1 MNKITVSD
9 YLIQELSKLGIK
21 DFFGLPGD
29 YNFNILSSVEN
40 NENTNWIGCTNELNA
55 GYAADGYARINGY
68 GALITTYGVGEL
80 SAINAVAGSF
90 AENIPV
96 FKIVGVP
103 ATKYIEQNTLLHHN
117 FSNPDYF
124 AFQRAYANVVEATAF
139 LDCKNAKKEI
149 DRLLQIFV
157 REKKPVYI
165 AIPVDICKMEIEN
178 NPELEQPVSNQKNLT
193 KAAEHALNLIK
204 TSDFPVILADVL
216 AKRFNATDEMK
227 KFADTSGLP
236 LCTLLM
242 GKSLIE
248 EENEMYLG
256 TYLGSYDN
264 LYAYK
269 YVNNSDCVISIG
281 TIISDLNT
289 FSFDIKFDPSF
300 DPSQYIN
307 IQGTYTIIENKKYE
321 NVLMKDILAA
331 LCEKIEKKDVVIE
344 HEKRGFEKTD
354 QADNAKLTADYIY
367 PRLQEF
373 LKPGDIIFSET
384 GLTKFGIA
392 PMSLPKDCILN
403 NQVLWGSIGWATP
416 AAFGAAIADKNRRVV
431 LITGEG
437 AHQLT
442 AQEISTI
449 MKHNLNMVI
458 IVINNS
464 GYTIE
469 RILADNPLDKFN
481 DIANWN
487 YSKLP
492 SVFEGEYRSIRVHT
506 ESEFDKALKDTENK
520 PNKLYYIEVLTD
532 MFDVPYLTKRV
543 VKKLRNQDK
552 TFVCQIK

>member
-1 MNKITVSD
+1 
-9 YLIQELSKLGIK
+9 
-21 DFFGLPGD
+21 
-29 YNFNILSSVEN
+29 
-40 NENTNWIGCTNELNA
+40 
-55 GYAADGYARINGY
+55 
-68 GALITTYGVGEL
+68 
-80 SAINAVAGSF
+80 
-90 AENIPV
+90 
-96 FKIVGVP
+96 
-103 ATKYIEQNTLLHHN
+103 
-117 FSNPDYF
+117 
-124 AFQRAYANVVEATAF
+124 
-139 LDCKNAKKEI
+139 
-149 DRLLQIFV
+149 
-157 REKKPVYI
+157 
-165 AIPVDICKMEIEN
+165 
-178 NPELEQPVSNQKNLT
+178 
-193 KAAEHALNLIK
+193 
-204 TSDFPVILADVL
+204 
-216 AKRFNATDEMK
+216 MK

-289 FSFDIKFDPSF
+289 FSFDIKF

-492 SVFEGEYRSIRVHT
+492 SVFEGEYHSIRVHT
-506 ESEFDKALKDTENK
+506 ESEFDKALKDTENE

>member
-29 YNFNILSSVEN
+29 YNFNILTSVEN

-117 FSNPDYF
+117 FSNPDYY

-139 LDCKNAKKEI
+139 LDCKNAKQEI
-149 DRLLQIFV
+149 DRLIQIFI
-157 REKKPVYI
+157 RAKRPVYL

-178 NPELEQPVSNQKNLT
+178 NPVTEQPVSNHKNLT
-193 KAAEHALNLIK
+193 EAVKHALNLIK

-289 FSFDIKFDPSF
+289 FSFDIKFDPS
-300 DPSQYIN
+300 QYIN

-392 PMSLPKDCILN
+392 PMRLPEDCILN

>member
-29 YNFNILSSVEN
+29 YNFNILTSVEN

-117 FSNPDYF
+117 FSNPDYY

-139 LDCKNAKKEI
+139 LDCKNAKQEI
-149 DRLLQIFV
+149 DRLIQIFIKAK
-157 REKKPVYI
+157 RPVYL

-178 NPELEQPVSNQKNLT
+178 NPVTEQPVSNQKNLT
-193 KAAEHALNLIK
+193 EAAEHALNLIK

-289 FSFDIKFDPSF
+289 FSFDIKFDPS
-300 DPSQYIN
+300 QYIN

-392 PMSLPKDCILN
+392 PMNLPKNCILN

-416 AAFGAAIADKNRRVV
+416 AAFGAAIADKSRRVV

-492 SVFEGEYRSIRVHT
+492 SVFEGEYRSIRVHS
-506 ESEFDKALKDTENK
+506 ESDFDKALKDTENE

>member
-1 MNKITVSD
+1 MSKITVSD

-29 YNFNILSSVEN
+29 YNFNILASIEN
-40 NENTNWIGCTNELNA
+40 NPDTNWIGCTNELNA

-68 GALITTYGVGEL
+68 GALVTTFGVGEL
-80 SAINAVAGSF
+80 SAMNAIAGSF

-178 NPELEQPVSNQKNLT
+178 NPEIEQPVSNQKNLT

-227 KFADTSGLP
+227 KFANTSGLP
-236 LCTLLM
+236 LCTMLM
-242 GKSLIE
+242 GKSLIDE
-248 EENEMYLG
+248 DNEMYLG

-289 FSFDIKFDPSF
+289 FSFDIKFDPS
-300 DPSQYIN
+300 QYIN

-321 NVLMKDILAA
+321 NVLMKDILAV
-331 LCEKIEKKDVVIE
+331 LCEKIEKRDIVIE
-344 HEKRGFEKTD
+344 TEKRGFEKTE
-354 QADNAKLTADYIY
+354 QPDNKKLTADYIY

-373 LKPGDIIFSET
+373 FKPGDIIFSET

-416 AAFGAAIADKNRRVV
+416 AAFGAAVADKTRRVV
-431 LITGEG
+431 LLTGEG

-449 MKHNLNMVI
+449 MRHNLNMVI

-520 PNKLYYIEVLTD
+520 QNKLYYIEVLTD

>member
-117 FSNPDYF
+117 FSNPDYY

-139 LDCKNAKKEI
+139 LDCKNAKQEI
-149 DRLLQIFV
+149 DRLIQIFI
-157 REKKPVYI
+157 RAKRPVYL

-178 NPELEQPVSNQKNLT
+178 NPVTEQPVSNQKNLT
-193 KAAEHALNLIK
+193 EAVKHALNLIK

-289 FSFDIKFDPSF
+289 FSFDIKFN
-300 DPSQYIN
+300 PSQYIN

-392 PMSLPKDCILN
+392 PMRLPEDCILN

-506 ESEFDKALKDTENK
+506 ESEFDKALKDTENES
-520 PNKLYYIEVLTD
+520 NKLYYIEVLTD

>member
-117 FSNPDYF
+117 FSNPDYY

-139 LDCKNAKKEI
+139 LDCKNAKQEI
-149 DRLLQIFV
+149 DRLIQIFI
-157 REKKPVYI
+157 RAKRPVYL

-178 NPELEQPVSNQKNLT
+178 NPVTEQPVSNQKNLT
-193 KAAEHALNLIK
+193 EAVKHALNLIK

-289 FSFDIKFDPSF
+289 FSFDIKFN
-300 DPSQYIN
+300 PSQYIN

-392 PMSLPKDCILN
+392 PMRLPEDCILN

-506 ESEFDKALKDTENK
+506 ESEFDKALKDTENE

>member
-29 YNFNILSSVEN
+29 YNFNILTSVEN

-117 FSNPDYF
+117 FSNPDYY

-139 LDCKNAKKEI
+139 LDCKNAKQEI
-149 DRLLQIFV
+149 DRLIQIFI
-157 REKKPVYI
+157 RAKRPVYL

-178 NPELEQPVSNQKNLT
+178 NPVTEQPVSNQKNLT
-193 KAAEHALNLIK
+193 EAVKHALNLIK

-216 AKRFNATDEMK
+216 AKRFNALDEMK
-227 KFADTSGLP
+227 KFANTSGLP
-236 LCTLLM
+236 ICTLLM
-242 GKSLIE
+242 GKSMFDE
-248 EENEMYLG
+248 DNEMYLG

-289 FSFDIKFDPSF
+289 FSFDIKFN
-300 DPSQYIN
+300 PSQYIN

-392 PMSLPKDCILN
+392 PMRLPEDCILN

-492 SVFEGEYRSIRVHT
+492 SVFEGEYHSIRVHT
-506 ESEFDKALKDTENK
+506 ESEFDKALKDTENE
-520 PNKLYYIEVLTD
+520 PNKLYYIEVLTE

>member
-1 MNKITVSD
+1 MSKITVSD

-29 YNFNILSSVEN
+29 YNFNILGSIEN
-40 NENTNWIGCTNELNA
+40 NPDTNWIGCTNELNA

-68 GALITTYGVGEL
+68 GALVTTFGVGEL
-80 SAINAVAGSF
+80 SAMNAIAGSF

-139 LDCKNAKKEI
+139 LDCQNAKQEI
-149 DRLLQIFV
+149 DRMIQIFI
-157 REKKPVYI
+157 REKRPVYL

-178 NPELEQPVSNQKNLT
+178 NPEIEQPVSNQKNL
-193 KAAEHALNLIK
+193 KEAAEHALNLIK

-236 LCTLLM
+236 LCTMLM
-242 GKSLIE
+242 GKSLIDE
-248 EENEMYLG
+248 DNEMYLG

-289 FSFDIKFDPSF
+289 FSFDIKFDPS
-300 DPSQYIN
+300 QYIN

-321 NVLMKDILAA
+321 NVLMKDILAV
-331 LCEKIEKKDVVIE
+331 LCEKIEKRDIVIE
-344 HEKRGFEKTD
+344 TEKRGFEKTE
-354 QADNAKLTADYIY
+354 QPDNKKLTADYIY

-392 PMSLPKDCILN
+392 PMRLPEDCILN

-416 AAFGAAIADKNRRVV
+416 AAFGAAIADKSRRVV

-449 MKHNLNMVI
+449 MRHNLNIII

-469 RILADNPLDKFN
+469 RILSDNPMDKYN
-481 DIANWN
+481 DIAKWN

-492 SVFEGEYRSIRVHT
+492 SVFAGEYRSIRVHS
-506 ESEFDKALKDTENK
+506 ESEFDKALKDTENE

>member
-1 MNKITVSD
+1 MCKITVSD

-29 YNFNILSSVEN
+29 YNFNILGSIEN
-40 NENTNWIGCTNELNA
+40 NPDTNWIGCTNELNA
-55 GYAADGYARINGY
+55 GYAADGYERINGY
-68 GALITTYGVGEL
+68 GALVTTFGVGEL
-80 SAINAVAGSF
+80 SAMNAIAGSF

-178 NPELEQPVSNQKNLT
+178 NPEIEQPVSNQKNLT

-236 LCTLLM
+236 LCTMLM
-242 GKSLIE
+242 GKSLIDE
-248 EENEMYLG
+248 DNEMYLG

-289 FSFDIKFDPSF
+289 FSFDIKFDPS
-300 DPSQYIN
+300 QYIN

-321 NVLMKDILAA
+321 NVLMKDILAV
-331 LCEKIEKKDVVIE
+331 LCEKIEKRDIVIE
-344 HEKRGFEKTD
+344 TEKRGFEKTE
-354 QADNAKLTADYIY
+354 QPDNKKLTADYIY

-373 LKPGDIIFSET
+373 FKPGDIIFSET

-392 PMSLPKDCILN
+392 PMNLPKDCILN

-416 AAFGAAIADKNRRVV
+416 AAFGAAIADKSRRVV

-449 MKHNLNMVI
+449 MRHNLKMVI
-458 IVINNS
+458 IVLNNS

-469 RILADNPLDKFN
+469 RILSDDPMDKYN
-481 DIANWN
+481 DIAKWN

-492 SVFEGEYRSIRVHT
+492 SVFEGEYCSIRVHS
-506 ESEFDKALKDTENK
+506 ESEFDKALKDTENE

>member
-29 YNFNILSSVEN
+29 YNFNILTSVEN

-117 FSNPDYF
+117 FSNPDYY

-139 LDCKNAKKEI
+139 LDCKNAKQEI
-149 DRLLQIFV
+149 DRLIQIFI
-157 REKKPVYI
+157 RAKRPVYL

-178 NPELEQPVSNQKNLT
+178 NPVTEQPVSNQKNLT
-193 KAAEHALNLIK
+193 EAAEHALNLIK

-242 GKSLIE
+242 GKSLIDE
-248 EENEMYLG
+248 NNEMYLG

-289 FSFDIKFDPSF
+289 FSFDIKF

-492 SVFEGEYRSIRVHT
+492 SIFEGEYRSIRVHT
-506 ESEFDKALKDTENK
+506 ESEFDKALKDTENE
-520 PNKLYYIEVLTD
+520 PNKLYYIEVLTE

>member
-29 YNFNILSSVEN
+29 YNFNILTSVEN

-117 FSNPDYF
+117 FSNPDYY

-139 LDCKNAKKEI
+139 LDCKNAKQEI
-149 DRLLQIFV
+149 DRLIQIFI
-157 REKKPVYI
+157 RAKRPVYL

-178 NPELEQPVSNQKNLT
+178 NPVTEQPVSNQKNLT
-193 KAAEHALNLIK
+193 EAAEHALNLIK

-216 AKRFNATDEMK
+216 AKRFNALDEMK
-227 KFADTSGLP
+227 KFANTSGLP
-236 LCTLLM
+236 ICTLLM
-242 GKSLIE
+242 GKSMFDE
-248 EENEMYLG
+248 DNEMYLG

-289 FSFDIKFDPSF
+289 FSFDIKFN
-300 DPSQYIN
+300 PSQYIN
-307 IQGTYTIIENKKYE
+307 IQGTYTIIENKKYD
-321 NVLMKDILAA
+321 NVLMKDMIAE
-331 LCEKIEKKDVVIE
+331 LCKKIEKRHILIE
-344 HEKRGFEKTD
+344 HDERGFEKVDSPTD
-354 QADNAKLTADYIY
+354 ANLRADYIY

-373 LKPGDIIFSET
+373 FKPGDIIFSET

>member
-29 YNFNILSSVEN
+29 YNFNILTSVEN

-117 FSNPDYF
+117 FSNPDYY

-139 LDCKNAKKEI
+139 LDCKNAKQEI
-149 DRLLQIFV
+149 DRLIQIFI
-157 REKKPVYI
+157 RAKRPVYL

-178 NPELEQPVSNQKNLT
+178 NPVTEQPVSNQKNLT
-193 KAAEHALNLIK
+193 EAAEHALNLIK

-289 FSFDIKFDPSF
+289 FSFDIKFDPS
-300 DPSQYIN
+300 QYIN

-392 PMSLPKDCILN
+392 PMRLPEDCILN

-492 SVFEGEYRSIRVHT
+492 SVFEGEYHSIRVHT
-506 ESEFDKALKDTENK
+506 ESEFDKALKDTENE
-520 PNKLYYIEVLTD
+520 PNKLYYIEVLTE

>member
-29 YNFNILSSVEN
+29 YNFNILTSVEN

-117 FSNPDYF
+117 FSNPDYY

-139 LDCKNAKKEI
+139 LDCKNAKQEI
-149 DRLLQIFV
+149 DRLIQIFI
-157 REKKPVYI
+157 RAKRPVYL

-178 NPELEQPVSNQKNLT
+178 NPVTEQPVSNQKNLT
-193 KAAEHALNLIK
+193 EAAEHALNLIK

-236 LCTLLM
+236 ICTLLM
-242 GKSLIE
+242 GKSMFDE
-248 EENEMYLG
+248 DNEMYLG

-289 FSFDIKFDPSF
+289 FSFDIKFDPS
-300 DPSQYIN
+300 QYIN
-307 IQGTYTIIENKKYE
+307 IQGTYTIIENKKYD
-321 NVLMKDILAA
+321 NVLMKDMIAE
-331 LCEKIEKKDVVIE
+331 LCKKIEKRHILIE
-344 HEKRGFEKTD
+344 HDERGFEKVDSPTD
-354 QADNAKLTADYIY
+354 ANLRADYIY

-373 LKPGDIIFSET
+373 FKPGDIIFSET
-384 GLTKFGIA
+384 GLVKFGIA
-392 PMSLPKDCILN
+392 PMSLPQDCILN

-442 AQEISTI
+442 AQEVSTI
-449 MKHNLNMVI
+449 MRHNLNMVI
-458 IVINNS
+458 IVLNNS

-506 ESEFDKALKDTENK
+506 ESEFDKALKDTENE

>member
-29 YNFNILSSVEN
+29 YNFNILTSVEN

-117 FSNPDYF
+117 FSNPDYY

-139 LDCKNAKKEI
+139 LDCKNAKQEI
-149 DRLLQIFV
+149 DRLIQIFI
-157 REKKPVYI
+157 RAKRPVYL

-178 NPELEQPVSNQKNLT
+178 NPVTEQPVSNHKNLT
-193 KAAEHALNLIK
+193 EAVKHALNLIK

-289 FSFDIKFDPSF
+289 FSFDIKFDPS
-300 DPSQYIN
+300 QYIN

-392 PMSLPKDCILN
+392 PMRLPEDCILN

-506 ESEFDKALKDTENK
+506 ESEFDKALKDTENE

>member
-117 FSNPDYF
+117 FSNPDYY

-139 LDCKNAKKEI
+139 LDCKNAKQEI
-149 DRLLQIFV
+149 DRLIQIFI
-157 REKKPVYI
+157 RAKRPVYL

-178 NPELEQPVSNQKNLT
+178 NPVTEQPVSNQKNLT
-193 KAAEHALNLIK
+193 EAVKHALNLIK

-236 LCTLLM
+236 ICTLLM
-242 GKSLIE
+242 GKSMFDE
-248 EENEMYLG
+248 DNEMYLG

-289 FSFDIKFDPSF
+289 FSFDIKF

-506 ESEFDKALKDTENK
+506 ESEFDKALKDTENE

>member
-1 MNKITVSD
+1 MCKITVSD

-29 YNFNILSSVEN
+29 YNFNILGSIEN
-40 NENTNWIGCTNELNA
+40 NPDTNWIGCTNELNA

-68 GALITTYGVGEL
+68 GALVTTFGVGEL
-80 SAINAVAGSF
+80 SAMNAIAGSF

-178 NPELEQPVSNQKNLT
+178 NPEIEQPASNQKNLAE
-193 KAAEHALNLIK
+193 AAEHALNLIK

-236 LCTLLM
+236 LCTMLM
-242 GKSLIE
+242 GKSLIDE
-248 EENEMYLG
+248 DNEMYLG

-289 FSFDIKFDPSF
+289 FSFDIKFDPS
-300 DPSQYIN
+300 QYIN

-321 NVLMKDILAA
+321 NVLMKDILAV
-331 LCEKIEKKDVVIE
+331 LCEKIEKRDIVIE
-344 HEKRGFEKTD
+344 TEKRGFEKTN
-354 QADNAKLTADYIY
+354 QADNSKLTADYIY

-373 LKPGDIIFSET
+373 FKPGDIIFSET

-392 PMSLPKDCILN
+392 PMNLPKDCILN

-416 AAFGAAIADKNRRVV
+416 AAFGAAVADKTRRVV
-431 LITGEG
+431 LLTGEG

-442 AQEISTI
+442 AQEVSTI
-449 MKHNLNMVI
+449 MRHNLKMVI
-458 IVINNS
+458 IVLNNS

-469 RILADNPLDKFN
+469 RILSDNPMDKYN

-492 SVFEGEYRSIRVHT
+492 SVFEGDCWSASVRT
-506 ESEFDKALKDTENK
+506 EAELDEILKQTEIEQK
-520 PNKLYYIEVLTD
+520 DRLCYIELFTE
-532 MFDVPYLTKRV
+532 MMDVPYLTKRV
-543 VKKLRNQDK
+543 VKKLRDK
-552 TFVCQIK
+552 SGTSVCQVR

>member
-1 MNKITVSD
+1 MSKITVSD
-9 YLIQELSKLGIK
+9 YLVQELNKLGIK

-29 YNFNILSSVEN
+29 YNFNILSSIEN

-68 GALITTYGVGEL
+68 GALVTTFGVGEL

-117 FSNPDYF
+117 FSNPDYY

-149 DRLLQIFV
+149 DRMIQIFI
-157 REKKPVYI
+157 REKRPVYL

-178 NPELEQPVSNQKNLT
+178 SPEIEKPASNPKNLAE
-193 KAAEHALNLIK
+193 AAEHALNLIK

-216 AKRFNATDEMK
+216 AKRFNALDEMK
-227 KFADTSGLP
+227 KFANTSGLP
-236 LCTLLM
+236 ICTLLM
-242 GKSLIE
+242 GKSMFDE
-248 EENEMYLG
+248 DNEMYLG

-289 FSFDIKFDPSF
+289 FSFDIKFN
-300 DPSQYIN
+300 PSQYIN
-307 IQGTYTIIENKKYE
+307 IQGTYTIIENKKYD
-321 NVLMKDILAA
+321 NVLMKDMIAE
-331 LCEKIEKKDVVIE
+331 LCKKIEKRHILIE
-344 HEKRGFEKTD
+344 HDERGFEKVDSPTD
-354 QADNAKLTADYIY
+354 ANLRADYIY

-373 LKPGDIIFSET
+373 FKPGDIIFSET
-384 GLTKFGIA
+384 GLVKFGIA
-392 PMSLPKDCILN
+392 PMSLPQDCILN

-442 AQEISTI
+442 AQEVSTI
-449 MKHNLNMVI
+449 MRHNLNMVI
-458 IVINNS
+458 IVLNNS

-469 RILADNPLDKFN
+469 RILSDDPMDKFN

-492 SVFEGEYRSIRVHT
+492 SVFEGNCWSACVHT
-506 ESEFDKALKDTENK
+506 EAELDEILKQTEIEQK
-520 PNKLYYIEVLTD
+520 DRLSYIELFTE
-532 MFDVPYLTKRV
+532 MMDVPYLTKRV
-543 VKKLRNQDK
+543 VKKLRDK
-552 TFVCQIK
+552 SRASVCQVR

>member
-117 FSNPDYF
+117 FSNPDYY

-139 LDCKNAKKEI
+139 LDCKNAKQEI
-149 DRLLQIFV
+149 DRLIQIFI
-157 REKKPVYI
+157 RAKRPVYL

-178 NPELEQPVSNQKNLT
+178 NPVTEQPVSNQKNLT
-193 KAAEHALNLIK
+193 EAAEHALNLIK

-289 FSFDIKFDPSF
+289 FSFDIKF

>member
-29 YNFNILSSVEN
+29 YNFNILTSVEN

-117 FSNPDYF
+117 FSNPDYY

-139 LDCKNAKKEI
+139 LDCKNAKQEI
-149 DRLLQIFV
+149 DRLIQIFI
-157 REKKPVYI
+157 RAKRPVYL

-178 NPELEQPVSNQKNLT
+178 NPVTEQPVSNQKNLT
-193 KAAEHALNLIK
+193 EAVKHALNLIK

-289 FSFDIKFDPSF
+289 FSFDIKFN
-300 DPSQYIN
+300 PSQYIN
-307 IQGTYTIIENKKYE
+307 IQGTYTIIENKKYD
-321 NVLMKDILAA
+321 NVLMKDMIAE
-331 LCEKIEKKDVVIE
+331 LCKKIEKRHILIE
-344 HEKRGFEKTD
+344 HDERGFEKVDSPTD
-354 QADNAKLTADYIY
+354 ANLRADYIY

-373 LKPGDIIFSET
+373 FKPGDIIFSET
-384 GLTKFGIA
+384 GLVKFGIA
-392 PMSLPKDCILN
+392 PMSLPQDCILN

-442 AQEISTI
+442 AQEVSTI
-449 MKHNLNMVI
+449 MRHNLNMVI
-458 IVINNS
+458 IVLNNS

-506 ESEFDKALKDTENK
+506 ESEFDKALKDTENE

>member
-1 MNKITVSD
+1 MSKITVSD

-29 YNFNILSSVEN
+29 YNFNILGSIEN
-40 NENTNWIGCTNELNA
+40 NPDTNWIGCTNELNA

-68 GALITTYGVGEL
+68 GALVTTFGVGEL
-80 SAINAVAGSF
+80 SAMNAIAGSF

-236 LCTLLM
+236 LCTMLM
-242 GKSLIE
+242 GKSLIDE
-248 EENEMYLG
+248 DNEMYLG

-289 FSFDIKFDPSF
+289 FSFDIKFDPS
-300 DPSQYIN
+300 QYIN

-321 NVLMKDILAA
+321 NVLMKDILAV
-331 LCEKIEKKDVVIE
+331 LCEKIEKRDIVIE
-344 HEKRGFEKTD
+344 TEKRGFEKTE
-354 QADNAKLTADYIY
+354 QPDNKKLTADYIY

-373 LKPGDIIFSET
+373 FKPGDIIFSET

-392 PMSLPKDCILN
+392 PMNLPKDCILN

-416 AAFGAAIADKNRRVV
+416 AAFGAAVADKTRRVV
-431 LITGEG
+431 LLTGEG

-442 AQEISTI
+442 AQEVSTI
-449 MKHNLNMVI
+449 MRHNLKMVI
-458 IVINNS
+458 IVLNNS

-469 RILADNPLDKFN
+469 RILSDNPMDKYN
-481 DIANWN
+481 DIAKWN

-492 SVFEGEYRSIRVHT
+492 SVFEGEYCSIRVHS
-506 ESEFDKALKDTENK
+506 ESEFDKALKDTENE

>member
-1 MNKITVSD
+1 MSKITVSD

-29 YNFNILSSVEN
+29 YNFNILGSIEN
-40 NENTNWIGCTNELNA
+40 NPDTNWIGCTNELNA

-68 GALITTYGVGEL
+68 GALVTTFGVGEL
-80 SAINAVAGSF
+80 SAMNAIAGSF

-178 NPELEQPVSNQKNLT
+178 NPEIEQPVSNQKNLT

-236 LCTLLM
+236 LCTMLM
-242 GKSLIE
+242 GKSLIDE
-248 EENEMYLG
+248 DNEMYLG

-289 FSFDIKFDPSF
+289 FSFDIKFDPS
-300 DPSQYIN
+300 QYIN

-321 NVLMKDILAA
+321 NVLMKDILAV
-331 LCEKIEKKDVVIE
+331 LCEKIEKRDIVIE
-344 HEKRGFEKTD
+344 TEKRGFEKTE
-354 QADNAKLTADYIY
+354 QPDNKKLTADYIY

-373 LKPGDIIFSET
+373 FKPGDIIFSET

-392 PMSLPKDCILN
+392 PMNLPKDCILN

-416 AAFGAAIADKNRRVV
+416 AAFGAAIADKSRRVV

-442 AQEISTI
+442 AQEVSTI
-449 MKHNLNMVI
+449 MRHNLKMVI
-458 IVINNS
+458 IVLNNS

-469 RILADNPLDKFN
+469 RILSDNPMDKYN
-481 DIANWN
+481 DIAKWN

-492 SVFEGEYRSIRVHT
+492 SVFEGEYCSIRVHS
-506 ESEFDKALKDTENK
+506 ESEFDKALKDTENE

>member
-1 MNKITVSD
+1 MSKITVSD

-29 YNFNILSSVEN
+29 YNFNILGSIEN
-40 NENTNWIGCTNELNA
+40 NPDTNWIGCTNELNA

-68 GALITTYGVGEL
+68 GALVTTFGVGEL
-80 SAINAVAGSF
+80 SAMNAIAGSF

-236 LCTLLM
+236 LCTMLM
-242 GKSLIE
+242 GKSLIDE
-248 EENEMYLG
+248 DNEMYLG

-289 FSFDIKFDPSF
+289 FSFDIKFDPS
-300 DPSQYIN
+300 QYIN

-321 NVLMKDILAA
+321 NVLMKDILAV
-331 LCEKIEKKDVVIE
+331 LCEKIEKRDIVIE
-344 HEKRGFEKTD
+344 TEKRGFEKTE
-354 QADNAKLTADYIY
+354 QPDNKKLTADYIY

-373 LKPGDIIFSET
+373 FKPGDIIFSET

-392 PMSLPKDCILN
+392 PMNLPKDCILN

-416 AAFGAAIADKNRRVV
+416 AAFGAAVADKTRRVV
-431 LITGEG
+431 LLTGEG

-442 AQEISTI
+442 AQEVSTI
-449 MKHNLNMVI
+449 MRHNLKMVI
-458 IVINNS
+458 IVLNNS

-469 RILADNPLDKFN
+469 RILSDNPMDKYN
-481 DIANWN
+481 DIAKWN

-492 SVFEGEYRSIRVHT
+492 SVFEGEYCSIRVHS
-506 ESEFDKALKDTENK
+506 ESEFDKALKDTENE

-543 VKKLRNQDK
+543 VKKLRDK
-552 TFVCQIK
+552 SETSVCQVR

>member
-29 YNFNILSSVEN
+29 YNFNILTSVEN

-117 FSNPDYF
+117 FSNPDYY

-139 LDCKNAKKEI
+139 LDCKNAKQEI
-149 DRLLQIFV
+149 DRLIQIFI
-157 REKKPVYI
+157 RAKRPVYL

-178 NPELEQPVSNQKNLT
+178 NPVTEQPVSNQKNLT
-193 KAAEHALNLIK
+193 EAVKHALNLIK

-289 FSFDIKFDPSF
+289 FSFDIKFDPS
-300 DPSQYIN
+300 QYIN

-392 PMSLPKDCILN
+392 PMRLPEDCILN

-449 MKHNLNMVI
+449 MRHNLNMVI

-506 ESEFDKALKDTENK
+506 ESEFDKALKDTENE

>member
-1 MNKITVSD
+1 MSKITVSD

-29 YNFNILSSVEN
+29 YNFNILASIEN
-40 NENTNWIGCTNELNA
+40 NPDTNWIGCTNELNA

-68 GALITTYGVGEL
+68 GALVTTFGVGEL
-80 SAINAVAGSF
+80 SAMNAIAGSF

-236 LCTLLM
+236 LCTMLM
-242 GKSLIE
+242 GKSLIDE
-248 EENEMYLG
+248 DNEMYLG

-289 FSFDIKFDPSF
+289 FSFDIKFDPS
-300 DPSQYIN
+300 QYIN

-321 NVLMKDILAA
+321 NVLMKDILAV
-331 LCEKIEKKDVVIE
+331 LCEKIEKRDIVIE
-344 HEKRGFEKTD
+344 TEKRGFEKTE
-354 QADNAKLTADYIY
+354 QPDNKKLTADYIY

-373 LKPGDIIFSET
+373 FKPGDIIFSET

-392 PMSLPKDCILN
+392 PMNLPKDCILN

-416 AAFGAAIADKNRRVV
+416 AAFGAAIADKSRRVV

-449 MKHNLNMVI
+449 MRHNLNMII

-469 RILADNPLDKFN
+469 RILSDNPMDKYN
-481 DIANWN
+481 DIAKWN

-492 SVFEGEYRSIRVHT
+492 SVFEGEYCSIRVHS
-506 ESEFDKALKDTENK
+506 ESEFDKALKDTENE

>member
-29 YNFNILSSVEN
+29 YNFNILTSVEN

-117 FSNPDYF
+117 FSNPDYY

-139 LDCKNAKKEI
+139 LDCKNAKQEI
-149 DRLLQIFV
+149 DRLIQIFI
-157 REKKPVYI
+157 RAKRPVYL

-178 NPELEQPVSNQKNLT
+178 NPVTEQPVSNQKNLT
-193 KAAEHALNLIK
+193 EAVKHALNLIK

-289 FSFDIKFDPSF
+289 FSFDIKFDPS
-300 DPSQYIN
+300 QYIN

-392 PMSLPKDCILN
+392 PMRLPEDCILN

-520 PNKLYYIEVLTD
+520 QNKLYYIEVLTD

>member
-1 MNKITVSD
+1 MSKITVSD

-29 YNFNILSSVEN
+29 YNFNILTSVEN

-117 FSNPDYF
+117 FSNPDYY

-139 LDCKNAKKEI
+139 LDCKNAKQEI
-149 DRLLQIFV
+149 DRLIQIFI
-157 REKKPVYI
+157 RAKRPVYL

-178 NPELEQPVSNQKNLT
+178 NPVTEQPVSNQKNLT
-193 KAAEHALNLIK
+193 EAVKHALNLIK

-216 AKRFNATDEMK
+216 AKRFNALDEMK
-227 KFADTSGLP
+227 KFANTSGLP
-236 LCTLLM
+236 ICTLLM
-242 GKSLIE
+242 GKSMFDE
-248 EENEMYLG
+248 DNEMYLG

-289 FSFDIKFDPSF
+289 FSFDIKFN
-300 DPSQYIN
+300 PSQYIN

-392 PMSLPKDCILN
+392 PMRLPEDCILN

-416 AAFGAAIADKNRRVV
+416 AAFGAAIANKNRRVV

-520 PNKLYYIEVLTD
+520 QNKLYYIEVLTD

>member
-29 YNFNILSSVEN
+29 YNFNILTSVEN

-117 FSNPDYF
+117 FSNPDYY

-139 LDCKNAKKEI
+139 LDCKNAKQEI
-149 DRLLQIFV
+149 DRLIQIFI
-157 REKKPVYI
+157 RAKRPVYL

-178 NPELEQPVSNQKNLT
+178 NPVTEQPVSNQKNLT
-193 KAAEHALNLIK
+193 EAAEHALNLIK

-289 FSFDIKFDPSF
+289 FSFDIKFDPS
-300 DPSQYIN
+300 QYIN
-307 IQGTYTIIENKKYE
+307 IQGTYTIIENKKYD
-321 NVLMKDILAA
+321 NVLMKDMIAE
-331 LCEKIEKKDVVIE
+331 LCKKIEKRHILIE
-344 HEKRGFEKTD
+344 HDERGFEKVDSPTD
-354 QADNAKLTADYIY
+354 ANLRADYIY

-373 LKPGDIIFSET
+373 FKPGDIIFSET
-384 GLTKFGIA
+384 GLVKFGIA
-392 PMSLPKDCILN
+392 PMSLPQDCILN

-442 AQEISTI
+442 AQEVSTI
-449 MKHNLNMVI
+449 MRHNLNMVI
-458 IVINNS
+458 IVLNNS

-469 RILADNPLDKFN
+469 RILSDDPMDKFN

-492 SVFEGEYRSIRVHT
+492 SVFEGEYHSIRVHT
-506 ESEFDKALKDTENK
+506 ESEFDKALKDTENE

>member
-9 YLIQELSKLGIK
+9 YLIQKLSKLGIK

-117 FSNPDYF
+117 FSNPDYY

-139 LDCKNAKKEI
+139 LDCKNAKQEI
-149 DRLLQIFV
+149 DRLIQIFI
-157 REKKPVYI
+157 RAKRPVYL

-178 NPELEQPVSNQKNLT
+178 NPVTEQPVSNHKNLT
-193 KAAEHALNLIK
+193 EAVKHALNLIK

-289 FSFDIKFDPSF
+289 FSFDIKFDPS
-300 DPSQYIN
+300 QYIN

-392 PMSLPKDCILN
+392 PMRLPEDCILN

>member
-117 FSNPDYF
+117 FSNPDYY

-139 LDCKNAKKEI
+139 LDCKNAKQEI
-149 DRLLQIFV
+149 DRLIQIFI
-157 REKKPVYI
+157 RAKRPVYL

-178 NPELEQPVSNQKNLT
+178 NPVTEQPVSNQKNLT
-193 KAAEHALNLIK
+193 EAAEHALNLIK

-289 FSFDIKFDPSF
+289 FSFDIKF

-492 SVFEGEYRSIRVHT
+492 SVFEGEYHSIRVHT
-506 ESEFDKALKDTENK
+506 ESEFDKALKDTENE
-520 PNKLYYIEVLTD
+520 PNKLYYIEVLTE